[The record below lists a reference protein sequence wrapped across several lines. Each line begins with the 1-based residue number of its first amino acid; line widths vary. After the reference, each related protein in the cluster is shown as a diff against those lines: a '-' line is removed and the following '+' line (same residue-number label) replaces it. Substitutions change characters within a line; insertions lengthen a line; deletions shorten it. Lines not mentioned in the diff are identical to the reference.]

1 MFSALCHKGGVIC
14 ISEVIDIS
22 PGNLESSLC
31 FIQPSVSHDVLCI
44 EVKISRVTIYSLDVL
59 LSLFGKM
66 VQINLFGGR
75 NRDADIENGLVDMG
89 GEEEC

>member
-1 MFSALCHKGGVIC
+1 M
-14 ISEVIDIS
+14 
-22 PGNLESSLC
+22 
-31 FIQPSVSHDVLCI
+31 
-44 EVKISRVTIYSLDVL
+44 TIYSLDIL
-59 LSLFGKM
+59 LFLFGKM